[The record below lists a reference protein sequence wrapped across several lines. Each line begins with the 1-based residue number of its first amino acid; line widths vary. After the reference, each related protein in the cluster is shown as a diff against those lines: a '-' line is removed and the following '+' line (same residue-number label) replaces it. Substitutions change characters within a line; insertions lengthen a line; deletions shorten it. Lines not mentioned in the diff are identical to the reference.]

1 VNGDGKVQQAH
12 AVAETLLTN
21 VETVVRGKNEQIK
34 LVISALAAGGHVLLE
49 DVPGT
54 AKTVLAKALASSI
67 RNGSTQRLQCTPDLQ
82 PSDVTGLSIW
92 DAKKRIFE
100 FRPGPVFANVV
111 LVDEVNRAM
120 PKTQSALLEAMAER
134 QVTVDGE
141 TRKLPA
147 PFLVIATENPIE
159 HAGTFP
165 LPEAQLDRFF
175 IRTALGYPSPEQEFE
190 ILTAQTNGHPLDGLK
205 PVVTRKQIEE
215 LQAAIGEVYI
225 DAALRR
231 WIIALV
237 GATRDASCCRM
248 GSSVRGSLA
257 LDRAARAYALVEGR
271 DHVTPSDIEYLFA
284 PVIEHRVILRPSAE
298 RGVSLLE
305 ECAQAAPRPG
315 KTSFQRPRMR

>member
-1 VNGDGKVQQAH
+1 MNRDGKVEQAH
-12 AVAETLLTN
+12 EVAETLLGN
-21 VETVVRGKNEQIK
+21 VETVVRGKSEQIK

-67 RNGSTQRLQCTPDLQ
+67 RGGSTQRLQCTPDLQ
-82 PSDVTGLSIW
+82 PSDVIGLSIW
-92 DAKKRIFE
+92 DAEKRVFE
-100 FRPGPVFANVV
+100 FRPGPVFANIV

-190 ILTAQTNGHPLDGLK
+190 ILAAQTNGHPLDGLR
-205 PVVTRKQIEE
+205 PVVARKQIEE
-215 LQAAIGEVYI
+215 LQAAVGEVYI
-225 DAALRR
+225 DDALRR

-237 GATRDASCCRM
+237 GATRDAACCRM

-257 LDRAARAYALVEGR
+257 LDRASRAYALIEGR
-271 DHVTPSDIEYLFA
+271 DHVTPSDIEYLFS
-284 PVIEHRVILRPSAE
+284 PVIEHRVLLRPSAE
-298 RGVSLLE
+298 RGISLLE
-305 ECAQAAPRPG
+305 ECTKAAPRPG
-315 KTSFQRPRMR
+315 KTSFQRPRIR